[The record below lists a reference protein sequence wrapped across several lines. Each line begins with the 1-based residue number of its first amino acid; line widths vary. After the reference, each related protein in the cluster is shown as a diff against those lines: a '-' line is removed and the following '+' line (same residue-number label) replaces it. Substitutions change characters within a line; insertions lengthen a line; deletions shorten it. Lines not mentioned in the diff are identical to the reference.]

1 MSAHIFL
8 NKKLIV
14 GIITFISVAIAAIYS
29 NFFVSDGVR
38 AAAQK
43 PNIVIIMADDLGWND
58 VGYHN
63 SEIKTPNL
71 DKLAESSTRLDR
83 FYVTSSCTPT
93 RAALMTGRHPSRYG
107 MSSGVIWPWDKVGLP
122 LEEKTIAQTL
132 KEAGYYT
139 AIVGKWHLGHYKEEY
154 LPTRRGFDYH
164 YGHYCGSIDYFTH
177 QLDAGIQ
184 GGLDWHRNEQPV
196 EEEGYATDLLAQEA
210 VKLIRDCDYNKSP
223 LFLYVSFNAPHAPLQ
238 AKEKDIKNYANIQD
252 EGRRIFAAQV
262 QSMDEAVGRIVAA
275 LKEKQVWDNTLLFFT
290 SDNGGGSD
298 QPWTRGDNRP
308 LRGQKGTLYDGGV
321 RVPTIISFPAQLKGG
336 QVIEQVFSVVDLYPT
351 LAKLAGVKESS
362 QNQLDGVDIL
372 ESIATG
378 STRRDEVLIQ
388 YQALASPPWFKAALV
403 KENYKLVLN
412 STSPSPYY
420 GIAELFNLKNDPLET
435 RNLAYSEPEKVLEL
449 QKRVEA
455 HKKEA
460 KSPILNN
467 STEMPPGFVIPKVWS
482 PKYLQ
487 ASRDKEKSPRR
498 TRILDKFSTRSIVL
512 VSFFMGVLS
521 GSVATIVLMFIRK
534 RKIAV

>member
-1 MSAHIFL
+1 MDLISYYKKRRRGRDRREKEGKKSIVFMSAYIFL

-14 GIITFISVAIAAIYS
+14 GIIIFFSVAIAAIFN
-29 NFFVSDGVR
+29 NFFVSDSVR

-43 PNIVIIMADDLGWND
+43 PNIIIIMADDLGWND

-107 MSSGVIWPWDKVGLP
+107 MSSSVIWPWDKVGLP

-210 VKLIRDCDYNKSP
+210 VKLIRDRDYNKSP

-298 QPWTRGDNRP
+298 QPWTRGNNRP
-308 LRGQKGTLYDGGV
+308 LKGQKGTLYDGGV
-321 RVPTIISFPAQLKGG
+321 RVPTIISYPAQLKGS

-351 LAKLAGVKESS
+351 LAKLAGVKISS

-372 ESIATG
+372 QSIATG

-412 STSPSPYY
+412 STSPLPY
-420 GIAELFNLKNDPLET
+420 
-435 RNLAYSEPEKVLEL
+435 
-449 QKRVEA
+449 
-455 HKKEA
+455 
-460 KSPILNN
+460 
-467 STEMPPGFVIPKVWS
+467 
-482 PKYLQ
+482 
-487 ASRDKEKSPRR
+487 
-498 TRILDKFSTRSIVL
+498 
-512 VSFFMGVLS
+512 
-521 GSVATIVLMFIRK
+521 
-534 RKIAV
+534 

>member
-1 MSAHIFL
+1 MSAYIFL

-14 GIITFISVAIAAIYS
+14 GIIIFFSVAIAAIFN
-29 NFFVSDGVR
+29 NFFVSDSVR

-43 PNIVIIMADDLGWND
+43 PNIIIIMADDLGWND

-107 MSSGVIWPWDKVGLP
+107 MSSSVIWPWDKVGLP

-210 VKLIRDCDYNKSP
+210 VKLIRDRDYNKSP

-298 QPWTRGDNRP
+298 QPWTRGNNRP
-308 LRGQKGTLYDGGV
+308 LKGQKGTLYDGGV
-321 RVPTIISFPAQLKGG
+321 RVPTIISYPAQLKGS

-351 LAKLAGVKESS
+351 LAKLAGVKISS

-372 ESIATG
+372 QSIATG

-412 STSPSPYY
+412 STSPLPY
-420 GIAELFNLKNDPLET
+420 
-435 RNLAYSEPEKVLEL
+435 
-449 QKRVEA
+449 
-455 HKKEA
+455 
-460 KSPILNN
+460 
-467 STEMPPGFVIPKVWS
+467 
-482 PKYLQ
+482 
-487 ASRDKEKSPRR
+487 
-498 TRILDKFSTRSIVL
+498 
-512 VSFFMGVLS
+512 
-521 GSVATIVLMFIRK
+521 
-534 RKIAV
+534 